1 MPRFRALL
9 ENLQQRLK
17 VDLFREIVRQY
28 PVFCFIVL
36 FLLLSTVLLN
46 RYLHILMIFW
56 SFLAGV
62 VTFYCALGPES
73 LLPNILFTIKPKPK
87 NLELQELFPLGH
99 SCAVCGKIKCKR
111 HRPTLL
117 LENYQPWLDLKVFSK
132 VDTSLSEVLELVLEN
147 FVYPWYRDLTDDE
160 AFVDELR
167 VTLRFFAAVMVRRAQ
182 KVDVPALITCK
193 LLKVAMKHIEI
204 IAKARQRVKNT
215 EYLQQAA
222 VEEYGPDLHVAVRSR
237 RDELLYLRKLTE
249 LLFPYILPPKG
260 TDCRSLTLLIR
271 EILSGS
277 VFLPSLDFLAD
288 PDTVNHLLLL
298 FIDDTPPEPNTEP
311 PSALVP
317 FLQKYAE
324 PRNKKPSVL
333 KLELKEIREQQDLLF
348 RFMNFLKQEGAV
360 HVLQFCLT
368 VEEFNDK
375 ILCPELTDS
384 AMLSLHKEVIKI
396 YETYC
401 LDESIDKIRF
411 DPFIVEE
418 IRNIAEGPYQG
429 VVKLQTMRCLF
440 EAYEHV
446 LSLLE
451 KVFTPMFCHSDE
463 YFRQLLRGAESPAR
477 NSRLSRNSVSLDD
490 IRSDQDYMQGTEP
503 SSVAQAATMSPGPS
517 SASVFPHV
525 QSIITLPSGI
535 FLSLPAALKNTSK
548 RGESFGISRI
558 GSKIKGVFKST
569 TLEGAMLP
577 SYGLAEGEDDLVE
590 EAIMVLEDDS
600 PVEGISTPSTP
611 RNLSAWNITI
621 PYVDFFDD
629 IKKERIPVFCI
640 DVERNDRKA
649 VGHETEHWSVY
660 RRYLE
665 FYVLESKL
673 TEFHG
678 SFSDTQLPSKR
689 IIGPKNY
696 EFLQS
701 KREEFQE
708 YLQKLLQ
715 HPELSNSQLLA
726 DFLSPNGG
734 ESQFL
739 DKMLPDVNLGKMIKA
754 VPGKL
759 IKEKGQHLEP
769 FIVSF
774 FSSCESPKPKPSR
787 PELTIVSPT
796 SENNKKLFN
805 DLFKNNANRS
815 DSTEK
820 KYNQNYF
827 MEMITVE
834 GVYDYLMYVGR
845 VVFHIPDWLHHLLS
859 GGRMLFKNTLE
870 TYTDYYLQY
879 KLDQVL
885 QEHRAVSMITLL
897 RDAVFCEN
905 SEPRSCEDK
914 QKRAKKTFEEMMN
927 YIPDFIVKCIG
938 EEAKY
943 EGVRLLFDG
952 LQQPVLN
959 KQLTYVLLD
968 IAVLELFPELNKV
981 QKEVSTM
988 ASWM

>member
-1 MPRFRALL
+1 MPLTSVRARL
-9 ENLQQRLK
+9 ETLK
-17 VDLFREIVRQY
+17 QKLKLDLFRELGRQY
-28 PVFCFIVL
+28 PVFCFLLL

-46 RYLHILMIFW
+46 RYLHILMLFW

-62 VTFYCALGPES
+62 VTFYCSLGPET
-73 LLPNILFTIKPKPK
+73 LLPNILFTIKPKSK
-87 NLELQELFPLGH
+87 DQQELFPLGH
-99 SCAVCGKIKCKR
+99 CCAVCGKIRCKR

-117 LENYQPWLDLKVFSK
+117 LENYQPWLDLKVHSK
-132 VDTSLSEVLELVLEN
+132 VDASLSEILELVLEN
-147 FVYPWYRDLTDDE
+147 FVYPWYRDITDDE

-167 VTLRFFAAVMVRRAQ
+167 VTLRFFAAVLVRRAQ
-182 KVDVPALITCK
+182 KVDVPSLITLK

-204 IAKARQRVKNT
+204 IVKARQKVKNS
-215 EYLQQAA
+215 EYLQQVAL
-222 VEEYGPDLHVAVRSR
+222 EEYGPDLHVALRSR

-249 LLFPYILPPKG
+249 MLFPYILPPKAS
-260 TDCRSLTLLIR
+260 DCRSLTLLIR
-271 EILSGS
+271 EVLAGS
-277 VFLPSLDFLAD
+277 VFLPSMDFLAD
-288 PDTVNHLLLL
+288 PDTVNHLLLI
-298 FIDDTPPEPNTEP
+298 FIDNTPPEPATEP
-311 PSALVP
+311 SSALVP
-317 FLQKYAE
+317 FLQKYSDG
-324 PRNKKPSVL
+324 RNKKSSVL

-375 ILCPELTDS
+375 ILCPELSDS
-384 AMLSLHKEVIKI
+384 EMLMLHEEVKKI

-401 LDESIDKIRF
+401 LEESVDKIRF

-418 IRNIAEGPYQG
+418 IQNIAEGPYTG
-429 VVKLQTMRCLF
+429 VVRLQTMRCLF

-451 KVFTPMFCHSDE
+451 NVFTPMFCHSDE
-463 YFRQLLRGAESPAR
+463 YFRQLLRGAESPTR
-477 NSRLSRNSVSLDD
+477 NSKLSRS
-490 IRSDQDYMQGTEP
+490 
-503 SSVAQAATMSPGPS
+503 
-517 SASVFPHV
+517 
-525 QSIITLPSGI
+525 
-535 FLSLPAALKNTSK
+535 TSK
-548 RGESFGISRI
+548 RGESFGIGRI

-569 TLEGAMLP
+569 TMEGAMLP
-577 SYGLAEGEDDLVE
+577 SHGLAEGEDDMVE

-600 PVEGISTPSTP
+600 PMEAVSTPSTP
-611 RNLSAWNITI
+611 RNLSAWSIVI

-629 IKKERIPVFCI
+629 EVKKERIPVFCI

-649 VGHETEHWSVY
+649 VGHATEHWSVY

-678 SFSDTQLPSKR
+678 SFPDAQLPSKR

-696 EFLQS
+696 EFLMS

-726 DFLSPNGG
+726 DFLSPHSM

-739 DKMLPDVNLGKMIKA
+739 DKMLPDVSLGKIIKS

-769 FIVSF
+769 FIQSF
-774 FSSCESPKPKPSR
+774 FNSCESPKPKPSR
-787 PELTIVSPT
+787 PELTILSPT
-796 SENNKKLFN
+796 SENDKKLYN
-805 DLFKNNANRS
+805 ELFKNNANRS
-815 DSTEK
+815 EAAEK
-820 KYNQNYF
+820 KHNQNYF

-834 GVYDYLMYVGR
+834 GVYDYLMYMGR
-845 VVFHIPDWLHHLLS
+845 VVFHIPDWLHHLLMA
-859 GGRMLFKNTLE
+859 GRILLKNTLE
-870 TYTDYYLQY
+870 AYTDHCLQY
-879 KLDQVL
+879 KLDQLL
-885 QEHRAVSMITLL
+885 QEHRVVSLITLL

-905 SEPRSCEDK
+905 SEPRSFEDK
-914 QKRAKKTFEEMMN
+914 QKRAKATFEEMMR
-927 YIPDFIVKCIG
+927 YIPDFLGKCIG
-938 EEAKY
+938 DEAKY

-968 IAVLELFPELNKV
+968 IAIQELFPELNKV
-981 QKEVSTM
+981 QKEFPLM
-988 ASWM
+988 APWM

>member
-1 MPRFRALL
+1 MTCDRPCTRKMGCIRACLQKMRRTVKLERFRELG
-9 ENLQQRLK
+9 
-17 VDLFREIVRQY
+17 RQY
-28 PVFCFIVL
+28 PVFCFLLLVLLLTTVL
-36 FLLLSTVLLN
+36 FN
-46 RYLHILMIFW
+46 RYIHIMMVFW

-62 VTFYCALGPES
+62 VTFYCSLGPES
-73 LLPNILFTIKPKPK
+73 LLPNVLFSIKPKTK
-87 NLELQELFPLGH
+87 LYEQELFPLGH

-117 LENYQPWLDLKVFSK
+117 LENYQPWLDLKVPSK
-132 VDTSLSEVLELVLEN
+132 VDASLSEILELVLEN
-147 FVYPWYRDLTDDE
+147 FVYPWYRDVTDDE

-167 VTLRFFAAVMVRRAQ
+167 VTLRFFAAVLVRRTQ
-182 KVDVPALITCK
+182 KVEVASLITQK
-193 LLKVAMKHIEI
+193 LLKVSMKHIEI
-204 IAKARQRVKNT
+204 ISKARQKVKNA

-222 VEEYGPDLHVAVRSR
+222 LEEYGPDLHVALRSR

-249 LLFPYILPPKG
+249 LLFPYILPPKA

-271 EILSGS
+271 EVLAGS
-277 VFLPSLDFLAD
+277 VFLPSMDYLAD
-288 PDTVNHLLLL
+288 PDTVNHLLLI
-298 FIDDTPPEPNTEP
+298 FIDNSAPEEATEP
-311 PSALVP
+311 TSMLVP
-317 FLQKYAE
+317 FLQKYSDV
-324 PRNKKPSVL
+324 RSKKSSVL
-333 KLELKEIREQQDLLF
+333 KLELKEIRGQQDLLF

-360 HVLQFCLT
+360 HVLQFCLA
-368 VEEFNDK
+368 VEEFNDR
-375 ILCPELTDS
+375 ILCPELSDTEK
-384 AMLSLHKEVIKI
+384 MRLHEEVKKI

-401 LDESIDKIRF
+401 LDESVDKIRF

-418 IRNIAEGPYQG
+418 IRNIADGPFAE

-451 KVFTPMFCHSDE
+451 NVFTPMFCHSDE

-477 NSRLSRNSVSLDD
+477 NSRMSRNSLSLDD
-490 IRSDQDYMQGTEP
+490 IR
-503 SSVAQAATMSPGPS
+503 
-517 SASVFPHV
+517 
-525 QSIITLPSGI
+525 
-535 FLSLPAALKNTSK
+535 NTSK

-569 TLEGAMLP
+569 TMEGAMLP
-577 SYGLAEGEDDLVE
+577 SYGLVEGEDDLVE
-590 EAIMVLEDDS
+590 EATMVLEDDS
-600 PVEGISTPSTP
+600 PMEAASTPSTP

-621 PYVDFFDD
+621 PYIDFYDD
-629 IKKERIPVFCI
+629 DLKRERIPVFCI

-665 FYVLESKL
+665 FYVFESKL

-678 SFSDTQLPSKR
+678 SFPDAHLPSKR

-696 EFLQS
+696 EFLTS

-726 DFLSPNGG
+726 DFLSPYSM

-739 DKMLPDVNLGKMIKA
+739 DKMLPDVNLGKIIKS
-754 VPGKL
+754 VPSKL

-769 FIVSF
+769 FIQSYF
-774 FSSCESPKPKPSR
+774 NSCESPKAKPSR
-787 PELTIVSPT
+787 PELTILSPT
-796 SENNKKLFN
+796 SENDKKLFN

-815 DSTEK
+815 EMTEK
-820 KYNQNYF
+820 RHNRNYF
-827 MEMITVE
+827 MEMITVD
-834 GVYDYLMYVGR
+834 GLYDYLMFVGR
-845 VVFHIPDWLHHLLS
+845 VVFHVPDWLHHLLMA
-859 GGRMLFKNTLE
+859 GRILLKNTLE
-870 TYTDYYLQY
+870 AYADHYLQK
-879 KLDQVL
+879 KLNQVV
-885 QEHRAVSMITLL
+885 QEHRLVSLITLL
-897 RDAVFCEN
+897 RDTVFCE
-905 SEPRSCEDK
+905 SSLSRSPEDK
-914 QKRAKKTFEEMMN
+914 QRRAKKTFEEMMT
-927 YIPDFIVKCIG
+927 YIPDFLGKCIG

-968 IAVLELFPELNKV
+968 IAIQELFPELNTV
-981 QKEVSTM
+981 QKEASVM
-988 ASWM
+988 APWM

>member
-1 MPRFRALL
+1 KMGCISAY
-9 ENLQQRLK
+9 LQKIRGRVKLDR
-17 VDLFREIVRQY
+17 VRELVRQY
-28 PVFCFIVL
+28 PVFCFLLFTAGHVFCFHRYIHIIIV
-36 FLLLSTVLLN
+36 
-46 RYLHILMIFW
+46 FW

-62 VTFYCALGPES
+62 VTFYCSLGPES
-73 LLPNILFTIKPKPK
+73 LLPNVFVSIKPKTK
-87 NLELQELFPLGH
+87 QELFPLGH

-117 LENYQPWLDLKVFSK
+117 LENYQPWLDLKVPSK
-132 VDTSLSEVLELVLEN
+132 VDASLSEILELVLEN
-147 FVYPWYRDLTDDE
+147 FVYPWYRDITDDE

-167 VTLRFFAAVMVRRAQ
+167 VTLRFFAAVL
-182 KVDVPALITCK
+182 VDVASLITQK
-193 LLKVAMKHIEI
+193 LLKVSMKHIEI
-204 IAKARQRVKNT
+204 ISKARQKVKNS

-222 VEEYGPDLHVAVRSR
+222 LEEYGPDLHVALRSR
-237 RDELLYLRKLTE
+237 RDELLYLRNLTE
-249 LLFPYILPPKG
+249 MLFPYILPPKA

-271 EILSGS
+271 EVLAGS
-277 VFLPSLDFLAD
+277 VFLPSLDYLAD
-288 PDTVNHLLLL
+288 PVNKHVLLLRL
-298 FIDDTPPEPNTEP
+298 SLKHEEAKEPT
-311 PSALVP
+311 STLVP
-317 FLQKYAE
+317 FLQKYSDT
-324 PRNKKPSVL
+324 RNKKPSVL

-360 HVLQFCLT
+360 HVLQFCLA
-368 VEEFNDK
+368 EFNDR
-375 ILCPELTDS
+375 ILCPELSDS
-384 AMLSLHKEVIKI
+384 AKMMLHEEVKKI

-401 LDESIDKIRF
+401 LDESVDKIRF

-418 IRNIAEGPYQG
+418 IRNIAEGPYAE

-451 KVFTPMFCHSDE
+451 NVFTPIHFAWPC
-463 YFRQLLRGAESPAR
+463 R
-477 NSRLSRNSVSLDD
+477 
-490 IRSDQDYMQGTEP
+490 
-503 SSVAQAATMSPGPS
+503 
-517 SASVFPHV
+517 
-525 QSIITLPSGI
+525 
-535 FLSLPAALKNTSK
+535 NTSK

-569 TLEGAMLP
+569 TMEGAMLP
-577 SYGLAEGEDDLVE
+577 SHGLVEGEDDMVE
-590 EAIMVLEDDS
+590 EAMMVLEDDS
-600 PVEGISTPSTP
+600 PMEAASTPSTP

-621 PYVDFFDD
+621 PYIDFYDD
-629 IKKERIPVFCI
+629 DVKRERIPVFCI

-649 VGHETEHWSVY
+649 VGHETENWSVY

-678 SFSDTQLPSKR
+678 SFPDAQLPSKR

-696 EFLQS
+696 EFLTS

-726 DFLSPNGG
+726 DFLSPHSM

-739 DKMLPDVNLGKMIKA
+739 DKMLPDVNLGKIIKS
-754 VPGKL
+754 VPSKL

-769 FIVSF
+769 FIQSYF
-774 FSSCESPKPKPSR
+774 NSCESPKPKPSR
-787 PELTIVSPT
+787 PELTILSPT
-796 SENNKKLFN
+796 SENDKKLFN
-805 DLFKNNANRS
+805 DVFKNNANRS
-815 DSTEK
+815 EMTEK
-820 KYNQNYF
+820 RHNQNYF

-845 VVFHIPDWLHHLLS
+845 VVFHIPDWLHHLLM
-859 GGRMLFKNTLE
+859 GGRILFKNTLE
-870 TYTDYYLQY
+870 NYTDYCLQY
-879 KLDQVL
+879 KLNQVV
-885 QEHRAVSMITLL
+885 QEHRLVSLITLL
-897 RDAVFCEN
+897 RDTVFCE
-905 SEPRSCEDK
+905 SSPPRSAQDK
-914 QKRAKKTFEEMMN
+914 QRRANRTFEEMMS
-927 YIPDFIVKCIG
+927 YIPDLLGKCIG

-968 IAVLELFPELNKV
+968 ITIQELFPELNKV
-981 QKEVSTM
+981 NCCYSWFLKEM
-988 ASWM
+988 

>member
-1 MPRFRALL
+1 MGCIRVYLQKMRHRMKLDLL
-9 ENLQQRLK
+9 
-17 VDLFREIVRQY
+17 RELGRQY
-28 PVFCFIVL
+28 PVFCFLLLV
-36 FLLLSTVLLN
+36 LLLSTVLLN
-46 RYLHILMIFW
+46 RYLHIIMVFW

-62 VTFYCALGPES
+62 VTFYCSLGPDT
-73 LLPNILFTIKPKPK
+73 LLPNFLLSIKPKTK
-87 NLELQELFPLGH
+87 DQQELFPLGH

-117 LENYQPWLDLKVFSK
+117 LENYQPWLDLKVPSK
-132 VDTSLSEVLELVLEN
+132 VDASLSEVLELVLEN
-147 FVYPWYRDLTDDE
+147 FVYPWYRDITDDE

-167 VTLRFFAAVMVRRAQ
+167 VTLRFFAAVLVRRTQ
-182 KVDVPALITCK
+182 KVDIPGLITAK
-193 LLKVAMKHIEI
+193 LLKVSMKHIEI
-204 IAKARQRVKNT
+204 ITKARQKVKNA

-222 VEEYGPDLHVAVRSR
+222 LEEYGPDLHVALRSR

-249 LLFPYILPPKG
+249 MLFPYILPPKAS
-260 TDCRSLTLLIR
+260 DCRSLTLLIR
-271 EILSGS
+271 EVLAGS
-277 VFLPSLDFLAD
+277 VFLPALDYLAD
-288 PDTVNHLLLL
+288 PDTVNHLLLI
-298 FIDDTPPEPNTEP
+298 FINNSPPEAAMEP
-311 PSALVP
+311 SSTLVP
-317 FLQKYAE
+317 FLHKYSDV
-324 PRNKKPSVL
+324 RNKKPSVL

-375 ILCPELTDS
+375 ILCPELSDS
-384 AMLSLHKEVIKI
+384 ETLMLHEEVKKI

-418 IRNIAEGPYQG
+418 IKNIAEGPYAG

-451 KVFTPMFCHSDE
+451 NVFTPMFCHSDE

-477 NSRLSRNSVSLDD
+477 NSKLSR
-490 IRSDQDYMQGTEP
+490 
-503 SSVAQAATMSPGPS
+503 
-517 SASVFPHV
+517 
-525 QSIITLPSGI
+525 
-535 FLSLPAALKNTSK
+535 NTSK
-548 RGESFGISRI
+548 RGESFGIGRI

-569 TLEGAMLP
+569 TMEGAMLP
-577 SYGLAEGEDDLVE
+577 SYGLVEGEDDMVE
-590 EAIMVLEDDS
+590 EAMMVLEDDS
-600 PVEGISTPSTP
+600 PMEAVSTPSTP
-611 RNLSAWNITI
+611 RNLSAWTITI
-621 PYVDFFDD
+621 PYIDFFDD
-629 IKKERIPVFCI
+629 DIKRERIPVFCI

-678 SFSDTQLPSKR
+678 SFPDAQLPSKR

-696 EFLQS
+696 EFLTS

-726 DFLSPNGG
+726 DFLSPHSMD
-734 ESQFL
+734 SQFV
-739 DKMLPDVNLGKMIKA
+739 DKMLPDVNLGKIIKS
-754 VPGKL
+754 VPSKL

-769 FIVSF
+769 FLNSF
-774 FSSCESPKPKPSR
+774 FNSCESPKPKPSR
-787 PELTIVSPT
+787 PELTILSPT
-796 SENNKKLFN
+796 SENDKKLFN
-805 DLFKNNANRS
+805 ELFKNNANRS
-815 DSTEK
+815 ESTEK
-820 KYNQNYF
+820 KHNQNYF

-834 GVYDYLMYVGR
+834 GVYDYLMFVGR
-845 VVFHIPDWLHHLLS
+845 VVFRIPDWLHHLLM
-859 GGRMLFKNTLE
+859 GGRILLKNTLE
-870 TYTDYYLQY
+870 AYTDHYLQH
-879 KLDQVL
+879 KLDKVF
-885 QEHRAVSMITLL
+885 QEHRLISLITLL

-905 SEPRSCEDK
+905 SEPRSLANK
-914 QKRAKKTFEEMMN
+914 QKRAKKTFEEMTK
-927 YIPDFIVKCIG
+927 YIPEFLGKCIG
-938 EEAKY
+938 EEARY

-968 IAVLELFPELNKV
+968 LALLELFPELNKQPG
-981 QKEVSTM
+981 QKETPNM
-988 ASWM
+988 APWM

>member
-490 IRSDQDYMQGTEP
+490 IR
-503 SSVAQAATMSPGPS
+503 
-517 SASVFPHV
+517 
-525 QSIITLPSGI
+525 
-535 FLSLPAALKNTSK
+535 NTSK

>member
-1 MPRFRALL
+1 MGCITTFLHKIRGRMKLERFRELG
-9 ENLQQRLK
+9 
-17 VDLFREIVRQY
+17 RQY
-28 PVFCFIVL
+28 PVFCF
-36 FLLLSTVLLN
+36 LLLALLLTTLLLN
-46 RYLHILMIFW
+46 RYIHIIMVFW

-62 VTFYCALGPES
+62 ITFYCSLGPES
-73 LLPNILFTIKPKPK
+73 LLPNIFVSIKPKNK
-87 NLELQELFPLGH
+87 TYQQELFPLGH

-117 LENYQPWLDLKVFSK
+117 LENYQPWLDLKVPSK
-132 VDTSLSEVLELVLEN
+132 VDASLSEILELVLEN
-147 FVYPWYRDLTDDE
+147 FVYPWYRDITDDE

-167 VTLRFFAAVMVRRAQ
+167 VTLRFFAAVLVRRTQ
-182 KVDVPALITCK
+182 KVDVALLITQK
-193 LLKVAMKHIEI
+193 LLKVSMKHIEI
-204 IAKARQRVKNT
+204 ISKARQRVKNS
-215 EYLQQAA
+215 EFLQQAA
-222 VEEYGPDLHVAVRSR
+222 LEEYGPDLHVALRSR

-249 LLFPYILPPKG
+249 MLFPYILPPKA

-271 EILSGS
+271 EVLAGS
-277 VFLPSLDFLAD
+277 VFLPSLDYLAD

-298 FIDDTPPEPNTEP
+298 FIDNSPPEAATEP
-311 PSALVP
+311 SSTLVP
-317 FLQKYAE
+317 FLQKYSDT
-324 PRNKKPSVL
+324 RSKKPSVL

-360 HVLQFCLT
+360 HVLQFCLA
-368 VEEFNDK
+368 VEEFNDR
-375 ILCPELTDS
+375 ILCPELSDS
-384 AMLSLHKEVIKI
+384 EKVLLHGEVKKI
-396 YETYC
+396 YESYC

-418 IRNIAEGPYQG
+418 IRNIAEGPYAE

-451 KVFTPMFCHSDE
+451 NVFTPMFCHSDE
-463 YFRQLLRGAESPAR
+463 YFRQLLRGAESPTR
-477 NSRLSRNSVSLDD
+477 NSKMSRNSLSLDD
-490 IRSDQDYMQGTEP
+490 IR
-503 SSVAQAATMSPGPS
+503 
-517 SASVFPHV
+517 
-525 QSIITLPSGI
+525 
-535 FLSLPAALKNTSK
+535 NTSK

-569 TLEGAMLP
+569 TMEGAMLP
-577 SYGLAEGEDDLVE
+577 SYGLVEGEDDMVE
-590 EAIMVLEDDS
+590 EAMMVLEDDA
-600 PVEGISTPSTP
+600 PMEAASTPSTP

-621 PYVDFFDD
+621 PYIDFYDD
-629 IKKERIPVFCI
+629 DVKRERIPVFCI

-678 SFSDTQLPSKR
+678 SFPDAQLPSKR

-696 EFLQS
+696 EFLTS

-726 DFLSPNGG
+726 DFLSPYSM

-739 DKMLPDVNLGKMIKA
+739 DKMLPDVNLGKIIKS
-754 VPGKL
+754 VPSKL

-769 FIVSF
+769 FIQSF
-774 FSSCESPKPKPSR
+774 FNSCESPKPKPSR
-787 PELTIVSPT
+787 PELTILSPT
-796 SENNKKLFN
+796 SENDKKLFN
-805 DLFKNNANRS
+805 DVFKNNANRS
-815 DSTEK
+815 ELSEK
-820 KYNQNYF
+820 RHNQNYF
-827 MEMITVE
+827 MEMINVE
-834 GVYDYLMYVGR
+834 GVYDYLMYIGR
-845 VVFHIPDWLHHLLS
+845 VVFHIPDWLHHLLMT
-859 GGRMLFKNTLE
+859 GRILLKNTLE
-870 TYTDYYLQY
+870 AYTDYCLQY
-879 KLDQVL
+879 KLNQVV
-885 QEHRAVSMITLL
+885 QEHRLVSLITLL
-897 RDAVFCEN
+897 RDSVFCE
-905 SEPRSCEDK
+905 SSQPRSAQDK
-914 QKRAKKTFEEMMN
+914 QSRARKTFDEMMK
-927 YIPDFIVKCIG
+927 YIPDFLGKCIG

-943 EGVRLLFDG
+943 EGIRLLFDG

-968 IAVLELFPELNKV
+968 ITIQELFPELNKQV
-981 QKEVSTM
+981 QKETSVM
-988 ASWM
+988 APWM

>member
-1 MPRFRALL
+1 MGCIGACLRKLR
-9 ENLQQRLK
+9 QRMKLNR
-17 VDLFREIVRQY
+17 LRELGRQY
-28 PVFCFIVL
+28 PVFCF
-36 FLLLSTVLLN
+36 LLLALLMSTLLLN
-46 RYLHILMIFW
+46 RYIHIIMVFW

-62 VTFYCALGPES
+62 VTFYCSLGPES
-73 LLPNILFTIKPKPK
+73 LLPNIFISIKPNNKSYQ
-87 NLELQELFPLGH
+87 QELFPLGH

-117 LENYQPWLDLKVFSK
+117 LENYQPWLDLKVPSK
-132 VDTSLSEVLELVLEN
+132 VDASLSEILELVLEN
-147 FVYPWYRDLTDDE
+147 FVYPWYRDITDDE

-167 VTLRFFAAVMVRRAQ
+167 VTLRFFAAVLVRRTQ
-182 KVDVPALITCK
+182 KVDVASLITQK
-193 LLKVAMKHIEI
+193 LLKVSMKHIEI
-204 IAKARQRVKNT
+204 ISKARQKVKNT

-222 VEEYGPDLHVAVRSR
+222 LEEYGADLHVALRSR

-249 LLFPYILPPKG
+249 TLFPYILPPKAM
-260 TDCRSLTLLIR
+260 DCRSLTLLIR
-271 EILSGS
+271 EVLAGS
-277 VFLPSLDFLAD
+277 VFLPSMDYLAD
-288 PDTVNHLLLL
+288 PDTVNHLLLI
-298 FIDDTPPEPNTEP
+298 FIDNSPPEEDVEP
-311 PSALVP
+311 PSPLVP
-317 FLQKYAE
+317 FLQKYSDA
-324 PRNKKPSVL
+324 RNKKPSVL

-360 HVLQFCLT
+360 HVLQFCLA
-368 VEEFNDK
+368 VEEFNDR
-375 ILCPELTDS
+375 ILCPELSDS
-384 AMLSLHKEVIKI
+384 EKMNLHEEVKKI

-418 IRNIAEGPYQG
+418 IRNIADGPYSQ

-451 KVFTPMFCHSDE
+451 NVFTPMFCHSDE

-477 NSRLSRNSVSLDD
+477 NSRMSRNSVSLDD
-490 IRSDQDYMQGTEP
+490 IR
-503 SSVAQAATMSPGPS
+503 
-517 SASVFPHV
+517 
-525 QSIITLPSGI
+525 
-535 FLSLPAALKNTSK
+535 NTSK

-569 TLEGAMLP
+569 TMEGAMLP
-577 SYGLAEGEDDLVE
+577 SHGLVEGEDDMVE
-590 EAIMVLEDDS
+590 EAMMVLEDDS
-600 PVEGISTPSTP
+600 PLEAASTPSTP

-621 PYVDFFDD
+621 PYIDFYDD
-629 IKKERIPVFCI
+629 DVKRERIPVFCI

-678 SFSDTQLPSKR
+678 SFPDAQLPSKR

-696 EFLQS
+696 EFLTS
-701 KREEFQE
+701 KREDFQE

-726 DFLSPNGG
+726 DFLSPHSM

-739 DKMLPDVNLGKMIKA
+739 DKMLPDVNLGKIIKS
-754 VPGKL
+754 VPSKL

-769 FIVSF
+769 FIQSF
-774 FSSCESPKPKPSR
+774 FNSCESPKPKPSR
-787 PELTIVSPT
+787 PELTILSPT
-796 SENNKKLFN
+796 SENDKKLFN

-815 DSTEK
+815 EMTEK
-820 KYNQNYF
+820 RHNQNYF
-827 MEMITVE
+827 MEMMTVE

-845 VVFHIPDWLHHLLS
+845 VVFHIPDWLHHLLMT
-859 GGRMLFKNTLE
+859 GRILFKNTVE
-870 TYTDYYLQY
+870 AYTDYYLQY
-879 KLDQVL
+879 KLNQVV
-885 QEHRAVSMITLL
+885 QEHRLVSLITLL
-897 RDAVFCEN
+897 RDTVFCE
-905 SEPRSCEDK
+905 SSPPRSAQHK
-914 QKRAKKTFEEMMN
+914 QRRAKLTFGEMMR
-927 YIPDFIVKCIG
+927 YIPDILGKCIG

-968 IAVLELFPELNKV
+968 ITIQELFPELNKQV
-981 QKEVSTM
+981 QKETSVM
-988 ASWM
+988 APWM

>member
-1 MPRFRALL
+1 MGCIRVYLQKMRHRMKLDLL
-9 ENLQQRLK
+9 
-17 VDLFREIVRQY
+17 RELGRQY
-28 PVFCFIVL
+28 PVFCFLLLV
-36 FLLLSTVLLN
+36 LLLSTVLLN
-46 RYLHILMIFW
+46 RYLHIIMVFW

-62 VTFYCALGPES
+62 VTFYCSLGPET
-73 LLPNILFTIKPKPK
+73 LLPNILLSIKPKTK
-87 NLELQELFPLGH
+87 QDQQELFPLGH

-117 LENYQPWLDLKVFSK
+117 LENYQPWLDLKVPSK
-132 VDTSLSEVLELVLEN
+132 VDASLSEVLELVLEN
-147 FVYPWYRDLTDDE
+147 FVYPWYRDITDDE

-167 VTLRFFAAVMVRRAQ
+167 VTLRFFAAVLVRRTQ
-182 KVDVPALITCK
+182 KVDIPGLITAK
-193 LLKVAMKHIEI
+193 LLKVSMKHIEI
-204 IAKARQRVKNT
+204 ITKARQKVKNA

-222 VEEYGPDLHVAVRSR
+222 LEEYGPDLHVALRSR

-249 LLFPYILPPKG
+249 MLFPYILPPKAC
-260 TDCRSLTLLIR
+260 DCRSLTLLIR
-271 EILSGS
+271 EVLAGS
-277 VFLPSLDFLAD
+277 VFLPALDYLAD
-288 PDTVNHLLLL
+288 PDTVNHLLLI
-298 FIDDTPPEPNTEP
+298 FIDNSPPEAAMEP
-311 PSALVP
+311 SSTLVH
-317 FLQKYAE
+317 FLHKYSDV
-324 PRNKKPSVL
+324 RNKKPSVL

-375 ILCPELTDS
+375 ILCPELSDS
-384 AMLSLHKEVIKI
+384 EMLTLHEEVKKI

-418 IRNIAEGPYQG
+418 IKNIAEGPYAG

-451 KVFTPMFCHSDE
+451 NVFTPMFCHSDE

-477 NSRLSRNSVSLDD
+477 NSKLSR
-490 IRSDQDYMQGTEP
+490 
-503 SSVAQAATMSPGPS
+503 
-517 SASVFPHV
+517 
-525 QSIITLPSGI
+525 
-535 FLSLPAALKNTSK
+535 NTSK

-569 TLEGAMLP
+569 TMEGAMLP
-577 SYGLAEGEDDLVE
+577 SYGLVEGEDDMVE
-590 EAIMVLEDDS
+590 EAMMVLEDDS
-600 PVEGISTPSTP
+600 PMEAVSTPSTP
-611 RNLSAWNITI
+611 RNLSAWTITI
-621 PYVDFFDD
+621 PYIDFFDD
-629 IKKERIPVFCI
+629 DIKRERIPVFCI

-678 SFSDTQLPSKR
+678 SFPDAQLPSKR

-696 EFLQS
+696 EFLTS

-726 DFLSPNGG
+726 DFLSPHSMD
-734 ESQFL
+734 SQFV
-739 DKMLPDVNLGKMIKA
+739 DKMLPDVNLGKIIKS
-754 VPGKL
+754 VPSKL

-769 FIVSF
+769 FLNSF
-774 FSSCESPKPKPSR
+774 FNSCESPKPKPSR
-787 PELTIVSPT
+787 PELTILSPT
-796 SENNKKLFN
+796 SENDKKLFN
-805 DLFKNNANRS
+805 ELFKNNANRS
-815 DSTEK
+815 ESTEK
-820 KYNQNYF
+820 KHNQNYF

-834 GVYDYLMYVGR
+834 GVYDYLMFVGR
-845 VVFHIPDWLHHLLS
+845 VVFHIPDWLHHLLM
-859 GGRMLFKNTLE
+859 GGRILLKNTLE
-870 TYTDYYLQY
+870 AYTDHYLQH
-879 KLDQVL
+879 KLDKVF
-885 QEHRAVSMITLL
+885 QEHRLISLITLL

-905 SEPRSCEDK
+905 SEPRSLANK
-914 QKRAKKTFEEMMN
+914 QKRAKKTFEEMMK
-927 YIPDFIVKCIG
+927 YIPEFLGKCIG
-938 EEAKY
+938 EEARY

-968 IAVLELFPELNKV
+968 LALLELFPELNKQPG
-981 QKEVSTM
+981 QKETPNM
-988 ASWM
+988 APWM

>member
-1 MPRFRALL
+1 MGSIRVCLQRIRHKMKLDLL
-9 ENLQQRLK
+9 R
-17 VDLFREIVRQY
+17 DLGRQY
-28 PVFCFIVL
+28 PVFCFFLLI
-36 FLLLSTVLLN
+36 LLLSTVLLN
-46 RYLHILMIFW
+46 RYIHIIMVVW

-62 VTFYCALGPES
+62 ITFYCSLGPES
-73 LLPNILFTIKPKPK
+73 LLPNILVNIKPKIK
-87 NLELQELFPLGH
+87 SYQQELFPLGH
-99 SCAVCGKIKCKR
+99 SCAVCGKIRCKR

-117 LENYQPWLDLKVFSK
+117 LENYQPWLDLKVSSK
-132 VDTSLSEVLELVLEN
+132 VDASLSEILQLVLEN
-147 FVYPWYRDLTDDE
+147 FVYPWYRDVTDDE

-167 VTLRFFAAVMVRRAQ
+167 VTLRFFVAVLVRRIQ
-182 KVDVPALITCK
+182 KVDVASLITRK
-193 LLKVAMKHIEI
+193 LLKASMKHIEI
-204 IAKARQRVKNT
+204 IAKARQRVNRA
-215 EYLQQAA
+215 EFLQQAA
-222 VEEYGPDLHVAVRSR
+222 LEEYGPDLHVALRSR

-249 LLFPYILPPKG
+249 MLFPYILPPKA
-260 TDCRSLTLLIR
+260 TDCSSLTLLIR
-271 EILSGS
+271 EVLAGS
-277 VFLPSLDFLAD
+277 VFLPSMDFLAD

-298 FIDDTPPEPNTEP
+298 FIDNSPPEEATEP
-311 PSALVP
+311 TSMLVP
-317 FLQKYAE
+317 FLQKYSD
-324 PRNKKPSVL
+324 PRSRKPSVL

-360 HVLQFCLT
+360 HVLQFCLA
-368 VEEFNDK
+368 VEEFNDR
-375 ILCPELTDS
+375 ILCPELPDS
-384 AMLSLHKEVIKI
+384 EKMMLHEEVKKI

-418 IRNIAEGPYQG
+418 IRNIAEGPYEE

-451 KVFTPMFCHSDE
+451 NVFTPMFCHSDE

-477 NSRLSRNSVSLDD
+477 NSKMSRS
-490 IRSDQDYMQGTEP
+490 
-503 SSVAQAATMSPGPS
+503 
-517 SASVFPHV
+517 
-525 QSIITLPSGI
+525 
-535 FLSLPAALKNTSK
+535 TSK

-569 TLEGAMLP
+569 TMEGAMLP
-577 SYGLAEGEDDLVE
+577 VYGLVEGEDDLVE
-590 EAIMVLEDDS
+590 EAMMVVEDDS
-600 PVEGISTPSTP
+600 PMEAASTPSTP

-621 PYVDFFDD
+621 PYIDFYDD
-629 IKKERIPVFCI
+629 DVKRERIPVFCI

-678 SFSDTQLPSKR
+678 SFPDAQLPSKR

-696 EFLQS
+696 EFLTS

-726 DFLSPNGG
+726 DFLSPHSV

-739 DKMLPDVNLGKMIKA
+739 DKMLPDVNLGKIIKS
-754 VPGKL
+754 VPSKL
-759 IKEKGQHLEP
+759 IKEKGQHLEL
-769 FIVSF
+769 FIQSYF
-774 FSSCESPKPKPSR
+774 NSCESPKPKPSR
-787 PELTIVSPT
+787 PELTILSPT
-796 SENNKKLFN
+796 SENDKKLFN

-815 DSTEK
+815 EMAEK
-820 KYNQNYF
+820 RHNQNYF
-827 MEMITVE
+827 MEILTVE

-845 VVFHIPDWLHHLLS
+845 VVFHIPDWLHHLLM
-859 GGRMLFKNTLE
+859 GGRILFKNTLE
-870 TYTDYYLQY
+870 AYTDYYLQH
-879 KLDQVL
+879 KLNHVVE
-885 QEHRAVSMITLL
+885 EHRLVSLITLL
-897 RDAVFCEN
+897 RDAVFCE
-905 SEPRSCEDK
+905 SSPPRSAQDK
-914 QKRAKKTFEEMMN
+914 QRRAKRTFAEMMR
-927 YIPDFIVKCIG
+927 YIPDILGKCIG

-943 EGVRLLFDG
+943 EGICLLFDG
-952 LQQPVLN
+952 LQQPVVN

-968 IAVLELFPELNKV
+968 IAIQELFPELNKQV
-981 QKEVSTM
+981 QKESSIS
-988 ASWM
+988 APWM

>member
-1 MPRFRALL
+1 MGCIRACLQKIRRRVKLERFRELG
-9 ENLQQRLK
+9 
-17 VDLFREIVRQY
+17 RQY
-28 PVFCFIVL
+28 PVFCFLLLV
-36 FLLLSTVLLN
+36 LLLSTVLLN
-46 RYLHILMIFW
+46 RYIHIMMVFW

-62 VTFYCALGPES
+62 VTFYCSLGPES
-73 LLPNILFTIKPKPK
+73 LLPNVLVSIKPKTK
-87 NLELQELFPLGH
+87 SYQQELFPLGH

-117 LENYQPWLDLKVFSK
+117 LENYQPWLDLNIPSK
-132 VDTSLSEVLELVLEN
+132 VDASLSEILELVLEN
-147 FVYPWYRDLTDDE
+147 FVYPWYRDITDDE
-160 AFVDELR
+160 AFVDDLR
-167 VTLRFFAAVMVRRAQ
+167 VTLRFFAAVLVRRTQ
-182 KVDVPALITCK
+182 KVDVASLITQK

-204 IAKARQRVKNT
+204 ISKARQKVKNA
-215 EYLQQAA
+215 EFLQQAA
-222 VEEYGPDLHVAVRSR
+222 LEEYGPDLHVALRSR

-249 LLFPYILPPKG
+249 MLFPYILPPKA

-271 EILSGS
+271 EVLAGS
-277 VFLPSLDFLAD
+277 VFLPSMDYLAD
-288 PDTVNHLLLL
+288 PDTVNHLLLI
-298 FIDDTPPEPNTEP
+298 FIDNAPPEEAMEP
-311 PSALVP
+311 TSTLVP
-317 FLQKYAE
+317 FLQRYSDI
-324 PRNKKPSVL
+324 RNKKPSVL
-333 KLELKEIREQQDLLF
+333 KLELREIREQQDLLF

-360 HVLQFCLT
+360 HVLQFCLA

-375 ILCPELTDS
+375 ILCPELSDTEKI
-384 AMLSLHKEVIKI
+384 MLHEEVKKI

-401 LDESIDKIRF
+401 LDESVDKIRF

-418 IRNIAEGPYQG
+418 IRNIAEGPYAE

-451 KVFTPMFCHSDE
+451 NVFTPMFCHSDE

-477 NSRLSRNSVSLDD
+477 NSRMSRNSLSLDD
-490 IRSDQDYMQGTEP
+490 IR
-503 SSVAQAATMSPGPS
+503 
-517 SASVFPHV
+517 
-525 QSIITLPSGI
+525 
-535 FLSLPAALKNTSK
+535 NTSK

-569 TLEGAMLP
+569 TMEGAMLP
-577 SYGLAEGEDDLVE
+577 SHGLVEGEDDMVE
-590 EAIMVLEDDS
+590 EAMMVLEDDS
-600 PVEGISTPSTP
+600 PMEAASTPSTP

-621 PYVDFFDD
+621 PYIDFYDD
-629 IKKERIPVFCI
+629 DVKRERIPVFCI

-649 VGHETEHWSVY
+649 VGHESENWSVY

-665 FYVLESKL
+665 FYVFESKL

-678 SFSDTQLPSKR
+678 SFPDAQLPSKR

-696 EFLQS
+696 EFLTS

-726 DFLSPNGG
+726 DFLSPYSM

-739 DKMLPDVNLGKMIKA
+739 DKMLPDVNLGKIIKS
-754 VPGKL
+754 VPSKL

-769 FIVSF
+769 FIQSF
-774 FSSCESPKPKPSR
+774 FNSCESPKPKPSR
-787 PELTIVSPT
+787 PELTILSPT
-796 SENNKKLFN
+796 SENDKKLFN

-815 DSTEK
+815 ELTEK
-820 KYNQNYF
+820 RHNQNYF

-834 GVYDYLMYVGR
+834 GLYDYLMFLGR
-845 VVFHIPDWLHHLLS
+845 VVFHIPDWLHHLLM
-859 GGRMLFKNTLE
+859 GGRILLKNTLE
-870 TYTDYYLQY
+870 AYTDYYLRC
-879 KLDQVL
+879 KLNQVV
-885 QEHRAVSMITLL
+885 QEHRLVSLITLL
-897 RDAVFCEN
+897 RDTVFCE
-905 SEPRSCEDK
+905 SSVPRSAQDK
-914 QKRAKKTFEEMMN
+914 QRRAKRTFDEMRT
-927 YIPDFIVKCIG
+927 YIPDFLGKCIR

-968 IAVLELFPELNKV
+968 IAIQELFPELNKQV
-981 QKEVSTM
+981 QKDTAVM
-988 ASWM
+988 APWM

>member
-1 MPRFRALL
+1 MGCIRDY
-9 ENLQQRLK
+9 LQKLRRRVHLDRL
-17 VDLFREIVRQY
+17 RELGRQY
-28 PVFCFIVL
+28 PVFCFLLLV
-36 FLLLSTVLLN
+36 LLLSTVLLN
-46 RYLHILMIFW
+46 RYIHIIMVFW

-62 VTFYCALGPES
+62 VTFYCSLGPES
-73 LLPNILFTIKPKPK
+73 LLPNILVSIKPKTK
-87 NLELQELFPLGH
+87 QELFPLGH

-117 LENYQPWLDLKVFSK
+117 LENYQPWLDLKVPSK
-132 VDTSLSEVLELVLEN
+132 VDASLSEV
-147 FVYPWYRDLTDDE
+147 
-160 AFVDELR
+160 
-167 VTLRFFAAVMVRRAQ
+167 
-182 KVDVPALITCK
+182 DVASLITQK
-193 LLKVAMKHIEI
+193 LLKVSMKHIEI
-204 IAKARQRVKNT
+204 ISKARQKVKNT

-222 VEEYGPDLHVAVRSR
+222 LEEYGPDLHVALRSR

-249 LLFPYILPPKG
+249 MLFPYILPPKAA
-260 TDCRSLTLLIR
+260 DCSLL
-271 EILSGS
+271 GA
-277 VFLPSLDFLAD
+277 VFFQ
-288 PDTVNHLLLL
+288 DTVNHLILI
-298 FIDDTPPEPNTEP
+298 FIDNSPPEEATEQT
-311 PSALVP
+311 STLVP
-317 FLQKYAE
+317 FLQKYSDA
-324 PRNKKPSVL
+324 RNKKSSVL

-360 HVLQFCLT
+360 HVLQFCLA

-375 ILCPELTDS
+375 ILCPELSDS
-384 AMLSLHKEVIKI
+384 EKMMLHEEVKKI

-418 IRNIAEGPYQG
+418 IRNIAEGPFAE

-451 KVFTPMFCHSDE
+451 NVFTPMFCHSDE

-477 NSRLSRNSVSLDD
+477 NSKMSRNSLSLDD
-490 IRSDQDYMQGTEP
+490 IR
-503 SSVAQAATMSPGPS
+503 
-517 SASVFPHV
+517 
-525 QSIITLPSGI
+525 
-535 FLSLPAALKNTSK
+535 NTSK

-569 TLEGAMLP
+569 TMEGAMLP
-577 SYGLAEGEDDLVE
+577 SYGLVEGEDDMVE
-590 EAIMVLEDDS
+590 EAMMVLEDDS
-600 PVEGISTPSTP
+600 PMEAASTPSTP

-621 PYVDFFDD
+621 PYIDFYDD
-629 IKKERIPVFCI
+629 DVKRERIPVFCI

-678 SFSDTQLPSKR
+678 SFPDAQLPSKR

-696 EFLQS
+696 EFLTS

-726 DFLSPNGG
+726 DFLSPHSM

-739 DKMLPDVNLGKMIKA
+739 DKMLPDVNLGKIIKS
-754 VPGKL
+754 VPSKL

-769 FIVSF
+769 FIQSF
-774 FSSCESPKPKPSR
+774 FNSCESPKPKPSR
-787 PELTIVSPT
+787 PELTILSPT
-796 SENNKKLFN
+796 SENDKKLFN

-815 DSTEK
+815 EMTEK
-820 KYNQNYF
+820 RHNQNYF

-845 VVFHIPDWLHHLLS
+845 VVFHIPDWFHHLLM
-859 GGRMLFKNTLE
+859 GGRILFKNTLE

-879 KLDQVL
+879 KLNQVV
-885 QEHRAVSMITLL
+885 QEQRLVSLITLL
-897 RDAVFCEN
+897 RDTVFCE
-905 SEPRSCEDK
+905 SSPPRSIQEK
-914 QKRAKKTFEEMMN
+914 QRRAKKTFEEMMS
-927 YIPDFIVKCIG
+927 YIPDFLGKCIG

-952 LQQPVLN
+952 LQQPILN
-959 KQLTYVLLD
+959 KQL
-968 IAVLELFPELNKV
+968 LFTVMLQQLTV
-981 QKEVSTM
+981 WFCFQQQGQKETSVL
-988 ASWM
+988 APWM

>member
-1 MPRFRALL
+1 MGCIRVYLQKMRHRMKLDLL
-9 ENLQQRLK
+9 
-17 VDLFREIVRQY
+17 RELGRQY
-28 PVFCFIVL
+28 PVFCFLLLV
-36 FLLLSTVLLN
+36 LLLSTVLLN
-46 RYLHILMIFW
+46 RYLHIIMVFW
-56 SFLAGV
+56 SFLVGV
-62 VTFYCALGPES
+62 VTFYCSLGPET
-73 LLPNILFTIKPKPK
+73 LLPNFLLSIKPKTK
-87 NLELQELFPLGH
+87 QDQQELFPLGH

-117 LENYQPWLDLKVFSK
+117 LENYQPWLDLKVPSK
-132 VDTSLSEVLELVLEN
+132 VDASLSEVLELVLEN
-147 FVYPWYRDLTDDE
+147 FVYPWYRDITDDE

-167 VTLRFFAAVMVRRAQ
+167 VTLRFFAAVLVRRTQ
-182 KVDVPALITCK
+182 KVDIPGLITAK
-193 LLKVAMKHIEI
+193 LLKVSMKHIEI
-204 IAKARQRVKNT
+204 ITKARQKVKNA

-222 VEEYGPDLHVAVRSR
+222 LEEYGPDLHVALRSR

-249 LLFPYILPPKG
+249 MLFPYILPPKAS
-260 TDCRSLTLLIR
+260 DCRSLTLLIR
-271 EILSGS
+271 EVLAGS
-277 VFLPSLDFLAD
+277 VFLPALDYLAD
-288 PDTVNHLLLL
+288 PDTVNHLLLI
-298 FIDDTPPEPNTEP
+298 FINNSPPEAAMEP
-311 PSALVP
+311 SSTLVP
-317 FLQKYAE
+317 FLHKYSDV
-324 PRNKKPSVL
+324 RNKKPSVL

-375 ILCPELTDS
+375 ILCPELSDS
-384 AMLSLHKEVIKI
+384 ETLMLHEEVKKI

-418 IRNIAEGPYQG
+418 IKNIAEGPYAG

-451 KVFTPMFCHSDE
+451 NVFTPMFCHSDE

-477 NSRLSRNSVSLDD
+477 NSKLSR
-490 IRSDQDYMQGTEP
+490 
-503 SSVAQAATMSPGPS
+503 
-517 SASVFPHV
+517 
-525 QSIITLPSGI
+525 
-535 FLSLPAALKNTSK
+535 NTSK
-548 RGESFGISRI
+548 RGESFGIGRI

-569 TLEGAMLP
+569 TMEGAMLP
-577 SYGLAEGEDDLVE
+577 SYGLVEGEDDMVE
-590 EAIMVLEDDS
+590 EAMMVLEDDS
-600 PVEGISTPSTP
+600 PMEAVSTPSTP
-611 RNLSAWNITI
+611 RNLSAWTITI
-621 PYVDFFDD
+621 PYIDFFDD
-629 IKKERIPVFCI
+629 DIKRERIPVFCI

-678 SFSDTQLPSKR
+678 SFPDAQLPSKR

-696 EFLQS
+696 EFLTS

-726 DFLSPNGG
+726 DFLSPHSMD
-734 ESQFL
+734 SQFV
-739 DKMLPDVNLGKMIKA
+739 DKMLPDVNLGKIIKS
-754 VPGKL
+754 VPSKL

-769 FIVSF
+769 FLNSF
-774 FSSCESPKPKPSR
+774 FNSCESPKPKPSR
-787 PELTIVSPT
+787 PELTILSPT
-796 SENNKKLFN
+796 SENDKKLFN
-805 DLFKNNANRS
+805 ELFKNNANRS
-815 DSTEK
+815 ESTEK
-820 KYNQNYF
+820 KHNQNYF

-834 GVYDYLMYVGR
+834 GVYDYLMFVGR
-845 VVFHIPDWLHHLLS
+845 VVFRIPDWMHHLLM
-859 GGRMLFKNTLE
+859 GGRILLKNTLE
-870 TYTDYYLQY
+870 AYTDHYLQH
-879 KLDQVL
+879 KLDKVF
-885 QEHRAVSMITLL
+885 QEHRLISLITLL

-905 SEPRSCEDK
+905 SEPRSLENK
-914 QKRAKKTFEEMMN
+914 QKRAKKTFEEMTK
-927 YIPDFIVKCIG
+927 YIPEFLGKCIG
-938 EEAKY
+938 EEARY

-968 IAVLELFPELNKV
+968 LALLELFPELNKQPG
-981 QKEVSTM
+981 QKETPNM
-988 ASWM
+988 APWM